1 MSQPLHLVFF
11 GDSMCVG
18 QFVSLEKGWVTKV
31 AADLGRL
38 DLGPGASL
46 VVTNSSVNGDTTRL
60 ALERMPLAV
69 QRYDAEVVVVQFG
82 FNDCN
87 YWLSDRGRPRVS
99 ARAFGANLVEIV
111 ERAHAFGARRVVLHT
126 NHPTGRDQEPMKGAD
141 VTYQQANE
149 RYNDVIRSVARELG
163 PRVALNDLDAAFRE
177 RTGGSRDRLLALLQP
192 APDLL
197 HLSEA
202 GHDLYA
208 ALTLPVI
215 ARAVREAAAERRGA
229 RS

>member
-1 MSQPLHLVFF
+1 VTQPLHLVFF

-31 AADLGRL
+31 AAELGRL
-38 DLGPGASL
+38 DLGPGAAL

-87 YWLSDRGRPRVS
+87 HWVSDRGQPRVS
-99 ARAFGANLVEIV
+99 PRAFGANLVEIV
-111 ERAHAFGARRVVLHT
+111 DRAYAFGARRVVLHT
-126 NHPTGRDQEPMKGAD
+126 NHATGRDREAMPNAQL
-141 VTYQQANE
+141 TYEQSNQ

-163 PRVALNDLDAAFRE
+163 PRVVLNDLDAAFRE
-177 RTGGSRDRLLALLQP
+177 RTGGRRARLLELLQP

-208 ALTLPVI
+208 ELTLPVI
-215 ARAVREAAAERRGA
+215 ARAVREAADERRA
-229 RS
+229 VRA

>member
-1 MSQPLHLVFF
+1 MSTPLHLVFF

-31 AADLGRL
+31 AAALGRL
-38 DLGPGASL
+38 DLGRPL
-46 VVTNSSVNGDTTRL
+46 VVTNSSVNGDTTRM

-69 QRYDAEVVVVQFG
+69 QRYEAEVVVVQFG

-87 YWLSDRGRPRVS
+87 HWMTDHGNPRVS
-99 ARAFGANLVEIV
+99 ARAFGANLIEIV
-111 ERAHAFGARRVVLHT
+111 ERARASGARQVVLHT
-126 NHPTGRDQEPMKGAD
+126 NHPTGRDQEPMKGTTVA
-141 VTYQQANE
+141 YQRSNE
-149 RYNDVIRSVARELG
+149 RYNDVIRSVAEELG
-163 PRVALNDLDAAFRE
+163 GRVVLNDLDASFQE
-177 RTGGSRDRLLALLQP
+177 RTGGRRARLLELLQP

-208 ALTLPVI
+208 ELTLPVI
-215 ARAVREAAAERRGA
+215 EQAIRDAAAGA
-229 RS
+229 EVGR